1 VLPQRRAPHA
11 GRLRYNSEPMTSR
24 RSALTVG
31 AAITTVV
38 MLVGCAKQLDVAKPE
53 RAIAREVERVYGV
66 TVRGVTCPRNLS
78 AKRGSRFQ
86 CEVRLTDDRLTANV
100 TQTDSSG
107 GLTFKLGEEIL
118 TRRSVATAINE
129 QYKSTFVDCGKP
141 TYWVSRP
148 RRTFRCTAKDAAGN
162 TGTIVVTI
170 RDTLGNID
178 LDFAP

>member
-1 VLPQRRAPHA
+1 MV
-11 GRLRYNSEPMTSR
+11 GV
-24 RSALTVG
+24 ALV
-31 AAITTVV
+31 ALLA
-38 MLVGCAKQLDVAKPE
+38 LAECAKELDVAKPE
-53 RAIAREVERVYGV
+53 RAIARKVERAYGV
-66 TVRGVTCPRNLS
+66 TVRDVTCPKNLS
-78 AKRGSRFQ
+78 AKRGSRFECLVQ
-86 CEVRLTDDRLTANV
+86 LTDDQLTANV

-129 QYKSTFVDCGKP
+129 QYKSTFVDCGKR

-148 RRTFRCTAKDAAGN
+148 RRTFRCTAKDEAGDS
-162 TGTIVVTI
+162 GTIVVTI